1 MQSAKERERTFFYFP
16 TKAKN
21 ETARHWLSL
30 KDFII
35 HEVGKLKVVCFNK
48 GNDVVVINEESL
60 KIHFFDNEEEAMNF
74 CLDVYPETK
83 INKQGD
89 LFTI

>member
-1 MQSAKERERTFFYFP
+1 MQTAKERENTFFYFS
-16 TKAKN
+16 TKAKKD
-21 ETARHWLSL
+21 TAKHWLSL

-35 HEVGKLKVVCFNK
+35 HEVGKLKVVSFQK

-83 INKQGD
+83 TNQQGV
-89 LFTI
+89 LFTR